1 MLHQMCGMFW
11 ELKLGFISL
20 KLTLIWFIRLCY
32 LKTLVKYLLC
42 SKRNL
47 VWLRIICLS
56 NLKYQNIYICISV
69 YIVTW
74 SICFALYNLYLIGK
88 NKCSRVVALDKET
101 CFSLMTV
108 LHVLLPIICYAKTL
122 LHRFLQTILL
132 ITTRVII
139 IDINWNWFYFLGLG
153 FLLM

>member
-1 MLHQMCGMFW
+1 MLHRMCGMFW

-32 LKTLVKYLLC
+32 LKTLVKYLLY
-42 SKRNL
+42 SKRN
-47 VWLRIICLS
+47 IH
-56 NLKYQNIYICISV
+56 IYVYISV
-69 YIVTW
+69 YIVTCI
-74 SICFALYNLYLIGK
+74 ICLALYNLYLMGK
-88 NKCSRVVALDKET
+88 KKCSRVVALDKET

-108 LHVLLPIICYAKTL
+108 LHVLLPILCYVKTHL
-122 LHRFLQTILL
+122 RRFLQTILL

-139 IDINWNWFYFLGLG
+139 IDINWNWFYFIGLG

>member
-1 MLHQMCGMFW
+1 MCGMFW
-11 ELKLGFISL
+11 EFKLGFISL

-47 VWLRIICLS
+47 VWLRIICLN
-56 NLKYQNIYICISV
+56 NLNICIYMFIFL
-69 YIVTW
+69 YIYTCI
-74 SICFALYNLYLIGK
+74 ICLALYNLYLIGK
-88 NKCSRVVALDKET
+88 NKFSRVVALDKET

-108 LHVLLPIICYAKTL
+108 LHVLLPILCYVKTHL
-122 LHRFLQTILL
+122 RRFLQTILL

-139 IDINWNWFYFLGLG
+139 IDINWNWFYFIGLG